1 MEPKNTIGKKTAMAR
16 HRAWTGGAAGM
27 PETPTLTINI
37 LCASLALNT
46 LSLALPMVILQVYDR
61 IIPNESMDTLLLLT
75 MGLCAVLLI
84 EAFFRIARA
93 SITGWNAARF
103 EHLAGCRSVDR
114 MLACIIQDFEKD
126 PPGTHLDRLY
136 AIDQLRDYHAGQ
148 AKLLMIDLPF
158 VGIFVGLIWYIGGYL
173 ALIPLALLLALGVS
187 GWLLGA
193 TLQKKIRNH
202 NTLDERR
209 YSFIIEVL
217 SHIQTVKILA
227 METLLQRRYERL
239 QENGAVGTYDISF
252 LGNLTQGLGAMFS
265 NVVMISMV
273 AVGATQVIAGSLSLG
288 GLTACSLLAGRS
300 IQPLLR
306 GLGIWTQ
313 VQNVKLAEQHVEEI
327 FTFSP
332 ESGVLEPQGDDD
344 KFEKVSGAIR
354 LKGVTFS
361 YTEDDDGLFND
372 VELDIKPGEFIGI
385 AGDTGS
391 GKTTLMLLIMGLL
404 RPIEGQVL
412 HDGVAT
418 SERNSYHLRRQ
429 IAYLPQN
436 PVLFRGTILD
446 NLTMFD
452 NAEKVDQALAASK
465 LIGLHDMVHR
475 MPSGYESEVGDGASA
490 QLPGGIR
497 QLIAICRALTSE
509 YKIVLFDEANSGFDP
524 HSEMILKEALAELK
538 GKVTVVM
545 ASHRPSLLALSDR
558 TFRIKDK
565 GLERWERSAPGA
577 PAGSSPKSSKSESA
591 DKAAPAKLALGAAS

>member
-1 MEPKNTIGKKTAMAR
+1 
-16 HRAWTGGAAGM
+16 
-27 PETPTLTINI
+27 
-37 LCASLALNT
+37 
-46 LSLALPMVILQVYDR
+46 MVILQVYDR
-61 IIPNESMDTLLLLT
+61 IIPNQSLDTLLLLM

-84 EAFFRIARA
+84 EAFFRTARA

-114 MLACIIQDFEKD
+114 MLACIVQDFEKD
-126 PPGTHLDRLY
+126 PPGSHLDRLY
-136 AIDQLRDYHAGQ
+136 AIDQLREYHAGQ

-173 ALIPLALLLALGVS
+173 AFIPISLLLALGVS

-217 SHIQTVKILA
+217 NHVQTVKILA
-227 METLLQRRYERL
+227 MESLLQRRYERL

-273 AVGATQVIAGSLSLG
+273 AVGATEVIAGNLSLG

-313 VQNVKLAEQHVEEI
+313 VQNVKLAEQQAEEI
-327 FTFSP
+327 FTFST
-332 ESGVLEPQGDDD
+332 ESGSLDLDDEG
-344 KFEKVSGAIR
+344 EKLVEIEGGIE

-361 YTEDDDGLFND
+361 YVKDDEGLLENI
-372 VELDIKPGEFIGI
+372 ELDIEPGEFIGI
-385 AGDTGS
+385 TGDTGS
-391 GKTTLMLLIMGLL
+391 GKTTIMLLLMGLL
-404 RPIEGQVL
+404 RPLEGQVL

-418 SERNSYHLRRQ
+418 SDRNSYHLRRQ

-452 NAEKVDQALAASK
+452 SARKVDDALAASK

-475 MPSGYESEVGDGASA
+475 MPAGYESEVGDGASA

-497 QLIAICRALTSE
+497 QMIAICRALTSQ

-538 GKVTVVM
+538 GKVTVIMV
-545 ASHRPSLLALSDR
+545 SHRPSLLALADR
-558 TFRIKDK
+558 TYKIKDK
-565 GLERWERSAPGA
+565 GLEPWQRSAPGA
-577 PAGSSPKSSKSESA
+577 NASPDPNPSKAEPADNA
-591 DKAAPAKLALGAAS
+591 IPAKLALGTAS